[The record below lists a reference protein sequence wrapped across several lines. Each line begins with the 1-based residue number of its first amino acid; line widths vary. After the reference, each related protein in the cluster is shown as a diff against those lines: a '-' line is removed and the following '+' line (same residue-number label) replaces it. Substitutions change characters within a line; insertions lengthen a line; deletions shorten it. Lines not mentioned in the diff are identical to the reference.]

1 LLAIA
6 VCILL
11 EIKNR
16 YLKPVPQNI
25 AQNLFTKLVA
35 ARSLTAPAQEPE
47 RLPALVQ
54 LPALALLVLPRR
66 PR

>member
-16 YLKPVPQNI
+16 YLKPVPLSI
-25 AQNLFTKLVA
+25 AQNLFTELF
-35 ARSLTAPAQEPE
+35 S
-47 RLPALVQ
+47 
-54 LPALALLVLPRR
+54 
-66 PR
+66 